1 MKKALIALVLSFC
14 ASVASAQNVNTD
26 FEAFP
31 AATTAEALTVPGATF
46 AGTPAGSWTVL
57 ALAPP
62 GNFGLV
68 GGNALYSAG
77 GPPLTVDFAPGHS
90 AYRFDFAT
98 NPLANV
104 QVTGFR
110 DGVLVFT
117 HTYAG
122 AIPPGIIFPEG
133 TAAAAGAIFD
143 RLVIQNLGGGE
154 IAIDNL
160 SATGASTI
168 PTLSQWGLILLAGLM
183 GTGAFATMRRRA

>member
-1 MKKALIALVLSFC
+1 MKKALIALVLSCC

-77 GPPLTVDFAPGHS
+77 GPPLTVDS
-90 AYRFDFAT
+90 
-98 NPLANV
+98 
-104 QVTGFR
+104 
-110 DGVLVFT
+110 
-117 HTYAG
+117 
-122 AIPPGIIFPEG
+122 PPG
-133 TAAAAGAIFD
+133 TAH
-143 RLVIQNLGGGE
+143 
-154 IAIDNL
+154 
-160 SATGASTI
+160 TGSTSR
-168 PTLSQWGLILLAGLM
+168 PTLSR
-183 GTGAFATMRRRA
+183 TCR